1 MPTRPTAAKLTNETL
16 QHWSRREGAGVH
28 MGVNIRRRGGNV
40 SVAMLLVLQLVAVGV
55 IAGPLTASTQASV
68 ISFGSPG
75 FERTWARTD
84 QPVSFGTVNR
94 TWMWG
99 PGPNS
104 SAIQEPYA
112 EAPGGERTVQYFDK
126 SRMEDNSFRAE
137 APWDVTNGLLV
148 TEMVTGLMQTG
159 DRETEERTPAD
170 VNIAGDPGSHPTY
183 ADIDRFGLREKP
195 ASKVPFTTWVD
206 ANGIVANG
214 PTPPAIVDAAEHVV
228 VPGIDHSV
236 ASVFWNFM
244 NSTEL
249 VNEDGQLVQDN
260 LFENP
265 FYATGYPITEAYWSE
280 VKIGGT
286 PQAVLWQCFERRC
299 LTFNPLN
306 EPGWQV
312 EAGNVGQHY
321 FEWRTTT
328 RPEPEPEPEPTAP
341 PAATAPVEPT
351 TVVATKPATPTN
363 LRAETM
369 SPSSI
374 KLTWNDASNN
384 ESGFRIYSS
393 TGAVV
398 GEIGNNR
405 TSYTVGGLA
414 TDKSFCYQVA
424 AWNDAGES
432 AKSSVVCATTQKAI
446 PVAPTNVR
454 SEATSD
460 VAITLTW
467 TDASDNERGFRIYG
481 PTGTPLGRTGANT
494 NSFTVTDLEPNTRYC
509 FWVTAWNDD
518 GESDRASAP
527 CLRTLEEAPGPPKN
541 LAAET
546 LTATSIKLTWDAAA
560 GNPRNYRIYSSGGAR
575 IGQVSGSVTSY
586 TITDLNPN
594 ALYCYWVTTV
604 YASGESDPTDEV
616 CALTIPGA
624 PTNLSVH
631 VTIWPEDAVLL
642 EWDDDSTGITGYEAR
657 GFTYAGD
664 DVTTYPLTISGSD
677 HSVALGWTYANEYDC
692 YRIRAI
698 NSSGISDWSDATC
711 WDPDLEPPNGSI
723 FLTFLPVAEPVNYIL
738 TWRDSVDNE
747 LGFTVWA
754 GSEDESLDDWTRIG
768 VTGPDWWSFELQYF
782 ADYDCY
788 RVRAYNDRAFS
799 SWSTRACWPSED

>member
-1 MPTRPTAAKLTNETL
+1 MRGIGHMT
-16 QHWSRREGAGVH
+16 GVS
-28 MGVNIRRRGGNV
+28 IRRRGVNL
-40 SVAMLLVLQLVAVGV
+40 SVAILLVLQLVTVGV
-55 IAGPLTASTQASV
+55 IAGPLAASTQASV

-84 QPVSFGTVNR
+84 QPVSFGKVNR

-159 DRETEERTPAD
+159 DRETEERIPAD

-206 ANGIVANG
+206 ANGIVVNG
-214 PTPPAIVDAAEHVV
+214 PTPPATVDAAEHVV
-228 VPGIDHSV
+228 VPGIDHTV

-244 NSTEL
+244 NSTGL

-286 PQAVLWQCFERRC
+286 PRAVLWQCFERRC

-351 TVVATKPATPTN
+351 TVVATKPAAPTN

-460 VAITLTW
+460 VAITVTW

-616 CALTIPGA
+616 CALTILAA
-624 PTNLSVH
+624 PTNLKIVRKEASFYLSWEYS
-631 VTIWPEDAVLL
+631 TDA
-642 EWDDDSTGITGYEAR
+642 S
-657 GFTYAGD
+657 
-664 DVTTYPLTISGSD
+664 
-677 HSVALGWTYANEYDC
+677 
-692 YRIRAI
+692 
-698 NSSGISDWSDATC
+698 
-711 WDPDLEPPNGSI
+711 
-723 FLTFLPVAEPVNYIL
+723 
-738 TWRDSVDNE
+738 E
-747 LGFTVWA
+747 LGFEAYAYTY
-754 GSEDESLDDWTRIG
+754 GGDQLDQ
-768 VTGPDWWSFELQYF
+768 VTGSGIGTLSALELWIAPPFLDQ
-782 ADYDCY
+782 DCY
-788 RVRAYNDRAFS
+788 RVRAFSSSDQSDWSELTCWDPTLELPAAPTNLVLNPEDGILQWEDNADNEIGFEIWGEGPSGSNWSSRGTATVNATSYILAPEDKIFYPCYFVGAFNDRGESA
-799 SWSTRACWPSED
+799 WSNKVCWPPED